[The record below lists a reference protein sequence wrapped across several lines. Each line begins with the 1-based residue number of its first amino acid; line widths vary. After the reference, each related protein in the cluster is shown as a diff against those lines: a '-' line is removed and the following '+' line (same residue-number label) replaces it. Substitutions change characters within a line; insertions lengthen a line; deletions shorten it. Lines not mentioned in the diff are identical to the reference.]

1 MRILI
6 DECLDWRLGRALTG
20 HDCVSVQKMG
30 WGGIK
35 NGRLLALA
43 QAEFDVFLTAD
54 RNLSFQQNTT
64 KFQIAVVVLVAGS
77 TQLNKTLPL
86 MPKVLALLA
95 GVADGTSRNCQFLK
109 PTSGHGRESFSTSGS
124 RCATESFFPAHSWFK
139 GSASRNLPQNARA

>member
-35 NGRLLALA
+35 NGKLLALA

-64 KFQIAVVVLVAGS
+64 KFEIAVVPRAPMLFSPVQARTG
-77 TQLNKTLPL
+77 QLAERQSLAHAKRTLL
-86 MPKVLALLA
+86 RL
-95 GVADGTSRNCQFLK
+95 D
-109 PTSGHGRESFSTSGS
+109 PTSH
-124 RCATESFFPAHSWFK
+124 
-139 GSASRNLPQNARA
+139 L